1 MIGYLQKLAD
11 LSILAFVVSA
21 MLTLGMSQRLRDVV
35 APLKRPLPVLL
46 ALLMNFAFA
55 PLLAIALTRFVPL
68 QPPHATGIL
77 LLGAA
82 AGSVI

>member
-46 ALLMNFAFA
+46 AF
-55 PLLAIALTRFVPL
+55 
-68 QPPHATGIL
+68 L
-77 LLGAA
+77 LLLHCWPLH
-82 AGSVI
+82 